1 MNLRARL
8 GVDLGTN
15 EVVFF
20 QSGNKNNSGIVL
32 QEPTVVAVSNTDK
45 RILAFGIEAKEML
58 GKMPDSISA
67 IRPIKGGVIS
77 DYKLTVKMLQ
87 FFINKVLGIYSFFKP
102 DVVVSVPS
110 SITPTER
117 RAVVEAISEAGAKNV
132 YVVKEPV
139 LAAIGS
145 GVAIHEPVGR
155 MVVNIGGGTTD
166 IAVISLGGVVFSKSI
181 KVGGNK
187 FDESIINMAKEEH
200 KCVIGEKS
208 AEMIK
213 FNIGSAI
220 EVKEEKGV
228 RVRGR
233 DFETGQPKEIE
244 LYTNEVVEAIK
255 KDLNDIIICAKEVF
269 AETPPELAS
278 DIMDNGILLTGNS
291 ANLANID
298 KFLKKVLHIPVEVA
312 QEPKL
317 CVAFGIGK
325 ILEDIEVY
333 QRAMISKVG

>member
-1 MNLRARL
+1 MSFMRARL

-15 EVVFF
+15 EVVIF
-20 QSGNKNNSGIVL
+20 QTGKGIVL
-32 QEPTVVAVSNTDK
+32 HEPTQVAISNTDK
-45 RILAFGIEAKEML
+45 RILSFGEQAKEMT
-58 GKMPDSISA
+58 GKMPDSISL
-67 IRPIKGGVIS
+67 IRPIKSGVIS

-87 FFINKVLGIYSFFKP
+87 FFFNKVLGIYSFFKP

-117 RAVVEAISEAGAKNV
+117 RAVVEAMSEAGAKNV

-145 GVAIHEPVGR
+145 GVAIAEPIGR
-155 MVVNIGGGTTD
+155 MVMNIGGGTTD

-187 FDESIINMAKEEH
+187 FDESIINMCQELH
-200 KCVIGEKS
+200 GCVIGEKS

-213 FNIGSAI
+213 LNIGSAI
-220 EVKEEKGV
+220 DVKEEKGV

-244 LYTNEVVEAIK
+244 VYTNEVAEAIK
-255 KDLNDIIICAKEVF
+255 KDLDDIIVCAKEVF

-278 DIMDNGILLTGNS
+278 DIMDNGILLTGSS
-291 ANLANID
+291 ANLYNVD
-298 KFLKKVLHIPVEVA
+298 KFLKNVLKIPVEVA

-317 CVAFGIGK
+317 CVALGIGK
-325 ILEDIEVY
+325 ILDNIDIY

>member
-15 EVVFF
+15 EIVFF
-20 QSGNKNNSGIVL
+20 QSGKGIVL
-32 QEPTVVAVSNTDK
+32 HEPTVVAVSNTDK
-45 RILAFGIEAKEML
+45 KILSFGEEAREML
-58 GKMPDSISA
+58 GKNPDSISA

-77 DYKLTVKMLQ
+77 DYKLTVRMLQ
-87 FFINKVLGIYSFFKP
+87 FFINKVLGLYAFLKP
-102 DVVVSVPS
+102 DVIVSVPS
-110 SITPTER
+110 SINPTER
-117 RAVVEAISEAGAKNV
+117 RAVIEAMIEAGAKNV

-155 MVVNIGGGTTD
+155 MVMNIGGGTTD

-181 KVGGNK
+181 KIAGCK
-187 FDESIINMAKEEH
+187 FDESIINMCQEKH
-200 KCVIGEKS
+200 GCVVGERS

-213 FNIGSAI
+213 LTIGSAV
-220 EVKEEKGV
+220 EVDEEKGV

-233 DFETGQPKEIE
+233 DFETGQPKEITV
-244 LYTNEVVEAIK
+244 YTNEVVEAIR

-278 DIMDNGILLTGNS
+278 DIMDNGILLTGSS
-291 ANLANID
+291 ANLHNID
-298 KFLKKVLHIPVEVA
+298 KFLKGVLKIPVEVA

-317 CVAFGIGK
+317 CVALGIGK
-325 ILEDIEVY
+325 ILEDIAIY
-333 QRAMISKVG
+333 QRAMISRVG

>member
-1 MNLRARL
+1 MRARL

-15 EVVFF
+15 EVVIF
-20 QSGNKNNSGIVL
+20 QSGRGVVL

-45 RILAFGIEAKEML
+45 RIMSFGEQAKEML
-58 GKMPDSISA
+58 GKMPDSISL
-67 IRPIKGGVIS
+67 IRPIRSGVIS

-87 FFINKVLGIYSFFKP
+87 FFLNKVLGFYSFLKP
-102 DVVVSVPS
+102 DVVISVPS
-110 SITPTER
+110 SITQTER
-117 RAVVEAISEAGAKNV
+117 RAVVEAMTEAGAKNV

-155 MVVNIGGGTTD
+155 MVMNIGGGTTD

-187 FDESIINMAKEEH
+187 FDESIINMCREIH
-200 KCVIGEKS
+200 GCVIGEKS

-213 FNIGSAI
+213 LNIGSAI

-244 LYTNEVVEAIK
+244 VYTNEVAEAIK
-255 KDLNDIIICAKEVF
+255 KDLEDIIVCAKEVF
-269 AETPPELAS
+269 SETPPELAS
-278 DIMDNGILLTGNS
+278 DIMDNGILLTGSS
-291 ANLANID
+291 ANLRNID
-298 KFLKKVLHIPVEVA
+298 NFLKSVLKIPVEVA

-317 CVAFGIGK
+317 CVALGIGK
-325 ILEDIEVY
+325 ILDNIDIY

>member
-1 MNLRARL
+1 MSFMRARL
-8 GVDLGTN
+8 GIDLGTK
-15 EVVFF
+15 EVVIFK
-20 QSGNKNNSGIVL
+20 SGKGIML

-45 RILAFGIEAKEML
+45 KILSFGVEAREML
-58 GKMPDSISA
+58 GKMPDSISG

-77 DYKLTVKMLQ
+77 DYKLTVRMLQ

-117 RAVVEAISEAGAKNV
+117 RAVVEAITEAGAKNV

-145 GVAIHEPVGR
+145 GVPIHEPVGR
-155 MVVNIGGGTTD
+155 MVMNIGGGTTD

-187 FDESIINMAKEEH
+187 FDESIINMCQEKH
-200 KCVIGEKS
+200 GCVVGERS

-213 FNIGSAI
+213 LNIGSAVD
-220 EVKEEKGV
+220 VKEEKGV

-233 DFETGQPKEIE
+233 DFETGQPKEITV
-244 LYTNEVVEAIK
+244 YTNEVVEAIQ
-255 KDLNDIIICAKEVF
+255 KDLNDIITCAKEVF

-278 DIMDNGILLTGNS
+278 DIMDNGILLTGSS
-291 ANLANID
+291 ANLQNID
-298 KFLKKVLHIPVEVA
+298 KFLNKILNIPVEVVE
-312 QEPKL
+312 EPKL
-317 CVAFGIGK
+317 CVALGIGK
-325 ILEDIEVY
+325 ILENIDIY
-333 QRAMISKVG
+333 QRAMISRVG

>member
-1 MNLRARL
+1 MSFMRARL

-15 EVVFF
+15 EVVIF
-20 QSGNKNNSGIVL
+20 QSGKGVVL

-45 RILAFGIEAKEML
+45 RILSFGEQAKEMT
-58 GKMPDSISA
+58 GKMPDSISL
-67 IRPIKGGVIS
+67 IRPVKSGVIS

-87 FFINKVLGIYSFFKP
+87 FFLNKVLGIYSFFKP

-117 RAVVEAISEAGAKNV
+117 RAVVEAMTEAGAKNV

-145 GVAIHEPVGR
+145 GVAIAEPIGR
-155 MVVNIGGGTTD
+155 MVMNIGGGTTD

-187 FDESIINMAKEEH
+187 FDESIINMCQELH
-200 KCVIGEKS
+200 GCVIGEKS

-213 FNIGSAI
+213 LNIGSAI
-220 EVKEEKGV
+220 DVKEEKGV

-244 LYTNEVVEAIK
+244 VYTNEVAEAIK
-255 KDLNDIIICAKEVF
+255 KDLDDIIVCAKEVF

-278 DIMDNGILLTGNS
+278 DIMDNGILLTGSS
-291 ANLANID
+291 ANLHNID
-298 KFLKKVLHIPVEVA
+298 KFLKGVLKIPVEVA

-317 CVAFGIGK
+317 CVALGIGK
-325 ILEDIEVY
+325 ILENIDIY

>member
-1 MNLRARL
+1 MSFFKPKL
-8 GVDLGTN
+8 GIDLGTN
-15 EVVFF
+15 EVVVFL
-20 QSGNKNNSGIVL
+20 SGKGVVL

-45 RILAFGIEAKEML
+45 KIMSFGVEAREML

-67 IRPIKGGVIS
+67 IKPIRAGVIS

-87 FFINKVLGIYSFFKP
+87 FFINKTLGLYSFFKP

-110 SITPTER
+110 SISPTER
-117 RAVVEAISEAGAKNV
+117 RAVVEAVTDAGAKNV

-145 GVAIHEPVGR
+145 GIPIQEPIGR
-155 MVVNIGGGTTD
+155 MIMNIGGGTTD

-187 FDESIINMAKEEH
+187 FDESIINMCQEKH
-200 KCVIGEKS
+200 GCVIGERS

-213 FNIGSAI
+213 LNIGSAI

-233 DFETGQPKEIE
+233 DFETGQPKEITI
-244 LYTNEVVEAIK
+244 YTNEVAEAIE
-255 KDLNDIIICAKEVF
+255 KDLQDIVVCAKEVF
-269 AETPPELAS
+269 SETPPELAS
-278 DIMDNGILLTGNS
+278 DIMDNGILLSGSS
-291 ANLANID
+291 ALLNNID
-298 KFLKKVLHIPVEVA
+298 KYLNKVLNIPVEIVA
-312 QEPKL
+312 EPKL
-317 CVAFGIGK
+317 SVANGIGI
-325 ILEDIEVY
+325 ILENIELY
-333 QRAMISKVG
+333 QRAMLSKVG